1 MKTPT
6 WGTVI
11 GVLMIMFGGCSV
23 LSNVQLINL
32 PDKLEEKKVEI
43 HHNMDESKTE
53 ESDSVDVE
61 ANDSLITESG
71 PSGKEEKLEE
81 AEKALELS
89 EFSKTWMVR
98 FGYIGIIVALIYMTS
113 GFFLMKPKRFSIQL
127 AYGALILS
135 IAYCAT
141 QTVVLTSAGSSAGMI
156 ALITGASKI
165 VSIIIDIIL
174 LSVVFA
180 SDKEAYS
187 R

>member
-23 LSNVQLINL
+23 LNSVQIINL

-43 HHNMDESKTE
+43 HHKMDKSTAEVN
-53 ESDSVDVE
+53 DSVAVV
-61 ANDSLITESG
+61 ATDSLITESV
-71 PSGKEEKLEE
+71 PSGKKEKLEK
-81 AEKALELS
+81 AEKILQLS

-113 GFFLMKPKRFSIQL
+113 GFFLMKPKRFSIKL

-141 QTVVLTSAGSSAGMI
+141 QTVVLTSAGSSAGTI

-165 VSIIIDIIL
+165 ISIIIDIIL

-180 SDKEAYS
+180 SDKEAYTE
-187 R
+187 